1 MNLPASASPSRAP
14 LRRAGAAL
22 SASERFTAGWQA
34 MAPRERRWVSLAA
47 WVFGLCLLWWV
58 LLGPALTTLRQA
70 PAQQAKLDA
79 QLARMQNMAASAE
92 QLRGQS
98 SAPIPSHRAAQS
110 SLEQA
115 TLALGA
121 TAQLSLQGDRASLTL
136 QGVSPEALALWL
148 NQARINARAMP
159 VSAQLEWRAEPKGWH
174 GQLVVAGP
182 GLGAGSP

>member
-1 MNLPASASPSRAP
+1 MRLCGFLESFA
-14 LRRAGAAL
+14 
-22 SASERFTAGWQA
+22 AGWQA
-34 MAPRERRWVSLAA
+34 MAPRERRLVSLAA
-47 WVFGLCLLWWV
+47 WLLGLCLLWWV
-58 LLGPALTTLRQA
+58 LLGPALATLRQA

-121 TAQLSLQGDRASLTL
+121 TAQLSLQGDRAALTL
-136 QGVSPEALALWL
+136 QGVAPEALALWL
-148 NQARINARAMP
+148 NQVRVNARLLP
-159 VSAQLEWRAEPKGWH
+159 VQVQMQRGGDPDGWT
-174 GQLVVAGP
+174 GQIVLAGP
-182 GLGAGSP
+182 GLGTGN